1 MLKGKRVLVWMMLAA
16 MCLCAG
22 CQNGDKLAA
31 EMREKG
37 RLTYEDILTLAKAR
51 DMALEPVTAEDFA
64 QKWPLAVSYV
74 TDSGD
79 ILLLSDYDG
88 DLFFRDR
95 QARAL
100 DRSDLTGFSRWK
112 PAIVKDA
119 IATFGHGGRET
130 DYIYRVYAA
139 KNILAYFI
147 TDAPVASENELSL
160 QLLEADVEKWQV
172 ANQIFLH
179 DINDLT
185 VGTLEGEM
193 AHGKIKID
201 FEGYQTPVN
210 HRRNDKDIV
219 LYDKCWAA
227 ILTPDFDEDFLAQ
240 YGGDDAALLWAVK
253 GPYADDR
260 SYIVSRVASKSIWL
274 GYNTAIID
282 AKQEWVGFELT
293 IGIDKEEGRIYE
305 ETVVLTLD

>member
-1 MLKGKRVLVWMMLAA
+1 MRLGKCALVWMILAA

-79 ILLLSDYDG
+79 ILLLSDYDK

-95 QARAL
+95 QAQAL
-100 DRSDLTGFSRWK
+100 DWSDLTGFSRWK

-119 IATFGHGGRET
+119 IATFGHGGSEA

-147 TDAPVASENELSL
+147 TDAPVASENELSS
-160 QLLEADVEKWQV
+160 QLLEADVENLQ
-172 ANQIFLH
+172 AINQIFLH

-185 VGTLEGEM
+185 ALTLAGKM

-210 HRRNDKDIV
+210 HSQNNGDIV

-227 ILTPDFDEDFLAQ
+227 MLTLDFDEDFLAKHQ
-240 YGGDDAALLWAVK
+240 GEDAALILTVK
-253 GPYADDR
+253 EPYDGETYLHMSGNVESGSFWIGPQQA
-260 SYIVSRVASKSIWL
+260 IV
-274 GYNTAIID
+274 N
-282 AKQEWVGFELT
+282 AKQKWVGFEVS
-293 IGIDKEEGRIYE
+293 IGISTEPYE